1 MKWQPFSKNQL
12 KLLSWWMPNS
22 PYFTCNG
29 VIAEGSIR
37 SGKTSLMGLS
47 FIIWSMETGDKQNY
61 ILGGKTVGSLR
72 RNLVQPLKDILASR
86 GYQVRDSKTDNY
98 LVISKSG
105 KSNTYYLFGRRDER
119 SQDLVQGITSR
130 GVFLDE
136 VALMPRSFVE
146 QCIARCSVEGSKY
159 WFNCNPEG
167 PQHWFYIEHVLKA
180 KELNYLRI
188 HFRLEDNLSLS
199 PDIIERYKRM
209 FTGIFYKRFIEGEW
223 AFADGVIYDCYDEAR
238 NTYTN
243 AERDKVLPIEIL
255 ENDPNGGYPIYS
267 SDYGVLNPMVYLEM
281 YKYRKPNDL
290 VPYFYI
296 DNEYYYDGRKSMKQK
311 TDEEEV
317 QALLQLI
324 NNKYYQNLIID
335 PSASSLI
342 AAAIK
347 NGIPTIKAKND
358 VLEGIHLVYTLIAT
372 GHILI
377 NRDNCPN
384 LINELGLYIWNA
396 KRGEVGKEE
405 PVKQNDHALDALRY
419 GVATTTY
426 RYEVFGGLEK

>member
-105 KSNTYYLFGRRDER
+105 KSNTYYLFGGRDER

-223 AFADGVIYDCYDEAR
+223 AFADGVIYAAFTVTAFLISPLP
-238 NTYTN
+238 NT
-243 AERDKVLPIEIL
+243 L
-255 ENDPNGGYPIYS
+255 S
-267 SDYGVLNPMVYLEM
+267 
-281 YKYRKPNDL
+281 
-290 VPYFYI
+290 
-296 DNEYYYDGRKSMKQK
+296 
-311 TDEEEV
+311 
-317 QALLQLI
+317 
-324 NNKYYQNLIID
+324 
-335 PSASSLI
+335 
-342 AAAIK
+342 
-347 NGIPTIKAKND
+347 PT
-358 VLEGIHLVYTLIAT
+358 H
-372 GHILI
+372 
-377 NRDNCPN
+377 
-384 LINELGLYIWNA
+384 
-396 KRGEVGKEE
+396 VG
-405 PVKQNDHALDALRY
+405 
-419 GVATTTY
+419 
-426 RYEVFGGLEK
+426 